1 MVQKEVMVSG
11 QPLTTS
17 DGIVKIQF
25 QTAGLTQ
32 KRERLLTMKNKAFD
46 SDNMPSIDYASPND
60 WDNARKAINLAVD
73 NPPHYNKGAIE
84 TIDYIV
90 DVLGDYDAIHYCH
103 GNVLKYTGSRLWEK
117 GKPIEDSRKA
127 IWYLN
132 KMVELMEKTKGVN
145 W

>member
-1 MVQKEVMVSG
+1 M
-11 QPLTTS
+11 
-17 DGIVKIQF
+17 
-25 QTAGLTQ
+25 
-32 KRERLLTMKNKAFD
+32 TMKNKAFD

-117 GKPIEDSRKA
+117 GKPIEDARKA